1 MKLFRS
7 LFLRKYS
14 FYIISF
20 VALLAWIMFFDR
32 SNLINQFRLELE
44 YRSLKNQKEVFDKE
58 LKKVM
63 SEEREVMG
71 NEASIEKFARE
82 KYYMKK
88 EGETVFILVDK
99 KDKPISDIDK

>member
-1 MKLFRS
+1 
-7 LFLRKYS
+7 
-14 FYIISF
+14 
-20 VALLAWIMFFDR
+20 
-32 SNLINQFRLELE
+32 
-44 YRSLKNQKEVFDKE
+44 
-58 LKKVM
+58 M